1 MSTKQRRKH
10 RRTGRDPI
18 GRPPKP
24 FEGDPDLPVIG
35 DALALQLLHK
45 LSERAALDIAI
56 GIHEGE
62 LAEPSKRPR
71 AKRPADWELI
81 GLALSPG
88 KRFDNRNSTLRKKMK
103 RMPRELLRRCQIE
116 ASIRFLRGPKK

>member
-1 MSTKQRRKH
+1 MTKRKH
-10 RRTGRDPI
+10 RRTGRDPT

-24 FEGDPDLPVIG
+24 LIDDPDLRVIG

-45 LSERAALDIAI
+45 LSQRKALDIAI

-71 AKRPADWELI
+71 AKRPADWHLI

-103 RMPRELLRRCQIE
+103 RMPREMLRRLQIE
-116 ASIRFLRGPKK
+116 ASIHFLRGPKK